1 MTKDLLKNKA
11 VVAEVRKRI
20 LSFEAGAIVLLEGT
34 RNREMYKILRGNVEI
49 YVGYG
54 TDKETLVGILGVQD
68 CFGEFGVLLH
78 EPSIYTVVAF
88 SDLDILRINEGD
100 MGDFIKENHHTI
112 MDIMRNMAKTL
123 NIMKTQIELL
133 VDEMIAQK
141 ALKPGTIEDLNKAMH
156 MYDEDGA
163 EGKEGEEGAEG
174 EERPEAEEGAEDPEG
189 EAHDSEEKDSSLR
202 SE

>member
-1 MTKDLLKNKA
+1 MEKDLLKNKA
-11 VVAEVRKRI
+11 VVAEVKKRI
-20 LSFEAGAIVLLEGT
+20 LSFESGAVVLLEGT
-34 RNREMYKILRGNVEI
+34 RNHEMYKILRGNVEI

-54 TDKETLVGILGVQD
+54 TDRETLVGILGAQD

-78 EPSIYTVVAF
+78 APSIYTVVAF

-112 MDIMRNMAKTL
+112 MGIMRNMAKTM

-133 VDEMIAQK
+133 MDEMIAHK
-141 ALKPGTIEDLNKAMH
+141 ALEPGTIEDLNKAMH
-156 MYDEDGA
+156 MYDE
-163 EGKEGEEGAEG
+163 EGAEG
-174 EERPEAEEGAEDPEG
+174 EGTEGTEG
-189 EAHDSEEKDSSLR
+189 EAAGSEEKDSSLR